1 MPTWNPET
9 LERHYQKRTHREHG
23 CFAEA
28 LGVNGTLTKAQYVA
42 ASEAAVRN
50 AWGELLVEHRDH
62 PGERRYHVDDRLILA
77 ITDPNGDKFTTCYHE
92 HLWGIPEFR
101 GGHRHVLA
109 MSVGQRR
116 GRYQQKTRED
126 RGFQQVRWLRRA

>member
-1 MPTWNPET
+1 MPRWDPHNLAFHHE
-9 LERHYQKRTHREHG
+9 KRALGENG

-28 LGVNGTLTKAQYVA
+28 LGSSGLTLQQYEA
-42 ASEAAVRN
+42 ASQATVAS
-50 AWGELLVEHRDH
+50 AWGELLVTHADHR
-62 PGERRYHVDDRLILA
+62 GERRYYVDDRLILA
-77 ITDPNGDKFTTCYHE
+77 ITDHNGDKFTTCYHE

-101 GGHRHVLA
+101 GGHRHVLS

-116 GRYQQKTRED
+116 GRYQQKTRVD